1 MKAIILAA
9 GQGTR
14 LGNLTKD
21 TPKGMLQIN
30 GKTII
35 EHQIELFRS
44 IGIDDVIIV
53 RGFCK
58 DKIDYKNIKYVDNDL
73 YESTNMIESLMCA
86 KKYFN
91 DECIISYSDILFSEK
106 LLDTLVNNSDDIVVS
121 IDTNWKEYWVKRYG
135 RDDFDIE
142 NLRVDDN
149 SIIEIGQGVTTSK
162 DIEYRYIGLNKFTAT
177 GFEWIVK
184 TYNEKKSKNTKWR
197 SSNKEFLQGFV
208 TDILQELIDL
218 GYKVTPSFFHNDW
231 LEIDSKEDYYLA
243 KKIFNNNFK
252 L

>member
-21 TPKGMLQIN
+21 IPKGMLQIH
-30 GKTII
+30 GKTIL
-35 EHQIELFRS
+35 EHQIELFKS
-44 IGIDDVIIV
+44 VGIDDVIIV

-58 DKIDYKNIKYVDNDL
+58 DRIDYKNIQYVDNDL

-86 KKYFN
+86 KKHFN
-91 DECIISYSDILFSEK
+91 DECIISYSDILFSKK
-106 LLDTLVNNSDDIVVS
+106 LLETLVSNSNDIVVS
-121 IDTNWKEYWVKRYG
+121 IDTNWKEYWIKRYG
-135 RDDFDIE
+135 KDDFDIE
-142 NLRVDDN
+142 NLRVDNN
-149 SIIEIGQGVTTSK
+149 SIVEIGQEITTSK
-162 DIEYRYIGLNKFTAT
+162 EIQYRYIGLNKFTTT

-184 TYNEKKSKNTKWR
+184 TYNEKKNKNTKWK

-231 LEIDSKEDYYLA
+231 LEIDSKEDYKLA
-243 KKIFNNNFK
+243 EKIFNNNFK